1 MELTWQCRLLLA
13 VWLPVLTGAVPV
25 QAQQPGPWLSGAAVQ
40 LALVDRPLLG
50 LYADGR
56 SWSERMSPDGRTVL
70 MEAGD
75 QFVGTWSV
83 NDRQEMCFAYHDH
96 PNYGD
101 CFRYIRLSANCF
113 EHFFRVPAVG
123 DAGDALADRWLTNG
137 LLWRDDEPTTCEL
150 KPAV

>member
-1 MELTWQCRLLLA
+1 MEPTWRYRLLA
-13 VWLPVLTGAVPV
+13 VCLLPVLAAGVPV
-25 QAQQPGPWLSGAAVQ
+25 QAQQPGPWLSAAAIQ
-40 LALVDRPLLG
+40 LALVDRPVLG

-70 MEAGD
+70 TEASE
-75 QFVGTWSV
+75 QFTGTWAV
-83 NDRQEMCFAYHDH
+83 NERQELCFAYHDH

-113 EHFFRVPAVG
+113 EHFFRVPAG
-123 DAGDALADRWLTNG
+123 GGAGEDPADSWLTNG
-137 LLWRDDEPTTCEL
+137 RLWRDDEPTTCEL